1 MVTRSGATAMG
12 EGRRDTVAD
21 SIDRGIELDPAG
33 RPASAIVTLTL
44 ALLGVML
51 LGMAGK
57 DGVVCGVHTMRA
69 DDAALSLI
77 REAGCSFVLRLF
89 HCSRI
94 EPL

>member
-1 MVTRSGATAMG
+1 MEVKYG
-12 EGRRDTVAD
+12 
-21 SIDRGIELDPAG
+21 P
-33 RPASAIVTLTL
+33 
-44 ALLGVML
+44 
-51 LGMAGK
+51 
-57 DGVVCGVHTMRA
+57 VCGVHTIRA